1 MKMILFNQNPMITKL
16 LESVSKKLELS
27 IENFNHYQEL
37 SVRLK
42 EDPEWLLIADDECL
56 EKLDQVDW
64 LELKEIISQNKNS
77 VCMYKKGNEAQPF
90 LEGFEMKI
98 KKPFLPTEMLKVLQK
113 KLGSDMSEL
122 EPSQNLDPTQEVL
135 ETNWDELENL
145 GDLEAL
151 AKEEPN
157 NEEQLLPTLD
167 AQEEKEEVKETP
179 QKEEKP
185 KDDETQEGD
194 ETPKDEEVSKELE
207 TQEKLEIPKEETQEE
222 QVKEQEPIKEET
234 QEIKEEKQEETQD
247 SPSAQELEAMQ
258 ELVKEIQ
265 ENSNENKEETQE
277 SAEIPQD
284 KEIQEVVTEKTQVQE
299 LEVPKEKTQES
310 AEALQETQ
318 AHELEKQ
325 EIAETPQEKEK
336 QEIAETPQEKE
347 KQEIAETPQ
356 EKEKQEIAE
365 TPQEK
370 EKQEIAETPQELE
383 IPQAQEKET
392 PQEETQEKET
402 PQEETQEKETPQ
414 EETQE
419 KETPQEETQETET
432 QNQETPPK
440 VQEETKEKTQED
452 NYESIEDIPEP
463 VMAKAMGEEL
473 PFLNEA
479 VAKTPNNENDTETP
493 KESDIKTSQEK
504 EESDKTSSPLELRL
518 NLQDLLK
525 SLNQESLK
533 SLLENKTLSIKI
545 TLEDKKPDA

>member
-37 SVRLK
+37 SARLK
-42 EDPEWLLIADDECL
+42 KDPEWLLIADDECL

-90 LEGFEMKI
+90 LEGFEVKI

-113 KLGSDMSEL
+113 KLGSNASEL

-157 NEEQLLPTLD
+157 NEEQLLPTLND
-167 AQEEKEEVKETP
+167 QEKKEEIKEEEKQEVKETP
-179 QKEEKP
+179 QEEEKP
-185 KDDETQEGD
+185 KDDETQKGD

-207 TQEKLEIPKEETQEE
+207 TQEEIKEETQGER
-222 QVKEQEPIKEET
+222 VKEQEPIKEET

-265 ENSNENKEETQE
+265 ENSNGQENKEETQE
-277 SAEIPQD
+277 STEIPQD

-299 LEVPKEKTQES
+299 KETQESVETPQELEIPKEETQES

-325 EIAETPQEKEK
+325 EIAETPQDV
-336 QEIAETPQEKE
+336 EIPQSQEKE
-347 KQEIAETPQ
+347 TQETQ
-356 EKEKQEIAE
+356 EVVTEKTQV
-365 TPQEK
+365 
-370 EKQEIAETPQELE
+370 
-383 IPQAQEKET
+383 QEKET
-392 PQEETQEKET
+392 P
-402 PQEETQEKETPQ
+402 
-414 EETQE
+414 
-419 KETPQEETQETET
+419 
-432 QNQETPPK
+432 
-440 VQEETKEKTQED
+440 KTQED
-452 NYESIEDIPEP
+452 HYETIEDIPEP

-479 VAKTPNNENDTETP
+479 VSKTPNNENDTETP
-493 KESDIKTSQEK
+493 KENDTEISKNENATETPQEK
-504 EESDKTSSPLELRL
+504 EESDKTSNPLELHL

-545 TLEDKKPDA
+545 TLEDKKPNA

>member
-16 LESVSKKLELS
+16 LESVSKKLELPM
-27 IENFNHYQEL
+27 ENFNHYQEL
-37 SVRLK
+37 SARLK
-42 EDPEWLLIADDECL
+42 KDPEWILIADDECL

-77 VCMYKKGNEAQPF
+77 VCMYKKGNGAQPF
-90 LEGFEMKI
+90 LEGFEMKM
-98 KKPFLPTEMLKVLQK
+98 KKPFLPTEVLKILQK
-113 KLGSDMSEL
+113 KLGSNTSEP

-135 ETNWDELENL
+135 ETDWDELENL

-151 AKEEPN
+151 VQEEPN
-157 NEEQLLPTLD
+157 NEEQLLPTLN
-167 AQEEKEEVKETP
+167 AQEEKEEIKETPQEEKEEVKEEEKEEEKEEIKEEEKEEIKETP
-179 QKEEKP
+179 QEEKP

-207 TQEKLEIPKEETQEE
+207 TQEELEIPKEETQEE
-222 QVKEQEPIKEET
+222 QVKEQEPIKEEM
-234 QEIKEEKQEETQD
+234 QEIKEEKQEKTQD
-247 SPSAQELEAMQ
+247 SPSTQELEAMQ

-265 ENSNENKEETQE
+265 ENSNDQEDKKETQE

-284 KEIQEVVTEKTQVQE
+284 KEIQEVVTEKTQAQE
-299 LEVPKEKTQES
+299 LEIPKEKTQES
-310 AEALQETQ
+310 TEALQETQ
-318 AHELEKQ
+318 AHEL
-325 EIAETPQEKEK
+325 
-336 QEIAETPQEKE
+336 
-347 KQEIAETPQ
+347 
-356 EKEKQEIAE
+356 
-365 TPQEK
+365 

-419 KETPQEETQETET
+419 
-432 QNQETPPK
+432 
-440 VQEETKEKTQED
+440 D
-452 NYESIEDIPEP
+452 HYESIEDIPEP

-493 KESDIKTSQEK
+493 KESVIKTPQEK
-504 EESDKTSSPLELRL
+504 EESAKTPKSDKTSSPLELHL

-545 TLEDKKPDA
+545 TLEDKKPNA

>member
-1 MKMILFNQNPMITKL
+1 MKMILFNQNPMIAKL

-37 SVRLK
+37 SAHLK
-42 EDPEWLLIADDECL
+42 KDPEWLLIADDECL

-77 VCMYKKGNEAQPF
+77 VCMYKKGNEMQPF
-90 LEGFEMKI
+90 LEDFEVKI

-145 GDLEAL
+145 GDLETL
-151 AKEEPN
+151 AKEELN

-167 AQEEKEEVKETP
+167 AQEEKEEVKKEEKEEVKETP

-185 KDDETQEGD
+185 KDDETQES

-222 QVKEQEPIKEET
+222 VKEEIKEEAQEQVKEET
-234 QEIKEEKQEETQD
+234 QENKEEKQEKTQD

-265 ENSNENKEETQE
+265 ENSNGQENKEKTQE
-277 SAEIPQD
+277 STEIPQD
-284 KEIQEVVTEKTQVQE
+284 KEIQEVVTEK
-299 LEVPKEKTQES
+299 
-310 AEALQETQ
+310 TQ

-325 EIAETPQEKEK
+325 EIAETPQEKE
-336 QEIAETPQEKE
+336 TPQTQDEK
-347 KQEIAETPQ
+347 PQ
-356 EKEKQEIAE
+356 E
-365 TPQEK
+365 
-370 EKQEIAETPQELE
+370 
-383 IPQAQEKET
+383 
-392 PQEETQEKET
+392 
-402 PQEETQEKETPQ
+402 
-414 EETQE
+414 
-419 KETPQEETQETET
+419 
-432 QNQETPPK
+432 
-440 VQEETKEKTQED
+440 D
-452 NYESIEDIPEP
+452 HYESIEDIPEP

-493 KESDIKTSQEK
+493 QEK

>member
-1 MKMILFNQNPMITKL
+1 MKIILFNQNPMITKL

-27 IENFNHYQEL
+27 MEDFNRYQEL
-37 SVRLK
+37 STRLK
-42 EDPEWLLIADDECL
+42 EEPEWILIADDECL

-77 VCMYKKGNEAQPF
+77 VCMYKKGHEAQPF

-98 KKPFLPTEMLKVLQK
+98 KKPFLPTEVLKILQK
-113 KLGSDMSEL
+113 KLGSNMSEL

-157 NEEQLLPTLD
+157 NEEQLLPTLNT
-167 AQEEKEEVKETP
+167 QEEKQEVKETP

-185 KDDETQEGD
+185 KDDETQES

-207 TQEKLEIPKEETQEE
+207 TQEKLEIPKEETQE
-222 QVKEQEPIKEET
+222 
-234 QEIKEEKQEETQD
+234 IKEEKQEKTQD
-247 SPSAQELEAMQ
+247 SPSTQELEAMQ

-265 ENSNENKEETQE
+265 ENSNGQEDKKETQENAKALQETQEQELETQENAKALQETQVQELETQE
-277 SAEIPQD
+277 SAETPQD
-284 KEIQEVVTEKTQVQE
+284 VEN
-299 LEVPKEKTQES
+299 
-310 AEALQETQ
+310 
-318 AHELEKQ
+318 
-325 EIAETPQEKEK
+325 
-336 QEIAETPQEKE
+336 
-347 KQEIAETPQ
+347 
-356 EKEKQEIAE
+356 
-365 TPQEK
+365 
-370 EKQEIAETPQELE
+370 
-383 IPQAQEKET
+383 PQAQEKET
-392 PQEETQEKET
+392 QELEIPKEETQENAKT
-402 PQEETQEKETPQ
+402 PQEKET
-414 EETQE
+414 
-419 KETPQEETQETET
+419 
-432 QNQETPPK
+432 
-440 VQEETKEKTQED
+440 QED
-452 NYESIEDIPEP
+452 HYENIEDIPEP

-473 PFLNEA
+473 PFLNES

-493 KESDIKTSQEK
+493 KESDIKTPQEK

-545 TLEDKKPDA
+545 TLEDKKPNA

>member
-37 SVRLK
+37 SAHLK
-42 EDPEWLLIADDECL
+42 KDPEWLLIADDECL

-64 LELKEIISQNKNS
+64 LELKETISQNKNS
-77 VCMYKKGNEAQPF
+77 VCMYKKGNEMQPF
-90 LEGFEMKI
+90 LEGFEVKI

-113 KLGSDMSEL
+113 KLGSNINEL

-135 ETNWDELENL
+135 ETNWGELENL

-151 AKEEPN
+151 VQEEPN
-157 NEEQLLPTLD
+157 SEEQLLPTLND
-167 AQEEKEEVKETP
+167 QKEKQEVKETP
-179 QKEEKP
+179 QEEKKP
-185 KDDETQEGD
+185 KDDETQES
-194 ETPKDEEVSKELE
+194 ETPKDGEVSKELE

-247 SPSAQELEAMQ
+247 SPSTQELEAMQ

-265 ENSNENKEETQE
+265 ENSNGQENKKETQE
-277 SAEIPQD
+277 NAEILQD
-284 KEIQEVVTEKTQVQE
+284 KEIQEVVTEKTQAQE
-299 LEVPKEKTQES
+299 LEIPKEKTQES

-325 EIAETPQEKEK
+325 EIAETPQE
-336 QEIAETPQEKE
+336 
-347 KQEIAETPQ
+347 
-356 EKEKQEIAE
+356 
-365 TPQEK
+365 
-370 EKQEIAETPQELE
+370 LE

-392 PQEETQEKET
+392 PQEETQENTETPKDESMQESAQNLQDKET
-402 PQEETQEKETPQ
+402 PQEETQE
-414 EETQE
+414 
-419 KETPQEETQETET
+419 
-432 QNQETPPK
+432 
-440 VQEETKEKTQED
+440 D
-452 NYESIEDIPEP
+452 HYENIEDIPEP

-493 KESDIKTSQEK
+493 KESDIKTPQEK

-545 TLEDKKPDA
+545 TLEDKKPNA

>member
-16 LESVSKKLELS
+16 LESVSKKLELPM
-27 IENFNHYQEL
+27 ENFNHYQEL
-37 SVRLK
+37 SAHLK
-42 EDPEWLLIADDECL
+42 KDPEWILIADDECL

-64 LELKEIISQNKNS
+64 LELKETISQNKNS

-98 KKPFLPTEMLKVLQK
+98 KKPFLPTEVLKILQK
-113 KLGSDMSEL
+113 RLGSNASEL

-135 ETNWDELENL
+135 ETNWDDLENL

-157 NEEQLLPTLD
+157 NEEQLLPTLNTQEE
-167 AQEEKEEVKETP
+167 AQEKEIKEEKQEVKETP
-179 QKEEKP
+179 QEEKP
-185 KDDETQEGD
+185 KDDETQEG

-207 TQEKLEIPKEETQEE
+207 TQEKLEIPKEETQKE
-222 QVKEQEPIKEET
+222 VKEEIKEET
-234 QEIKEEKQEETQD
+234 QENKEEKQEETQD

-265 ENSNENKEETQE
+265 ENSNGQEDKKETQE
-277 SAEIPQD
+277 ST
-284 KEIQEVVTEKTQVQE
+284 K
-299 LEVPKEKTQES
+299 S
-310 AEALQETQ
+310 FQETQ
-318 AHELEKQ
+318 AQELEKQ
-325 EIAETPQEKEK
+325 ENAETPQEKEK
-336 QEIAETPQEKE
+336 QEDTG
-347 KQEIAETPQ
+347 
-356 EKEKQEIAE
+356 
-365 TPQEK
+365 
-370 EKQEIAETPQELE
+370 TPQELE
-383 IPQAQEKET
+383 IPQV
-392 PQEETQEKET
+392 
-402 PQEETQEKETPQ
+402 
-414 EETQE
+414 QE
-419 KETPQEETQETET
+419 KETPQEETQETQEKEMPQT
-432 QNQETPPK
+432 QD
-440 VQEETKEKTQED
+440 EKPQED
-452 NYESIEDIPEP
+452 HYESIEDIPEP

-493 KESDIKTSQEK
+493 KESVTETSKNENATETPQEK

-545 TLEDKKPDA
+545 TLEDKKPNA

>member
-37 SVRLK
+37 SACLK
-42 EDPEWLLIADDECL
+42 EDPEWILIADDECL

-77 VCMYKKGNEAQPF
+77 VCMYKKGHEAQPF
-90 LEGFEMKI
+90 LEGFEMRI

-113 KLGSDMSEL
+113 KLGSNISEL

-135 ETNWDELENL
+135 EINWDELENL
-145 GDLEAL
+145 GNLEAL

-167 AQEEKEEVKETP
+167 VQEEKEEIKETP

-185 KDDETQEGD
+185 KDDETQES

-265 ENSNENKEETQE
+265 ENSNGQENKEETQE
-277 SAEIPQD
+277 STEIPQD
-284 KEIQEVVTEKTQVQE
+284 KEIQEVVTEKTQAQE
-299 LEVPKEKTQES
+299 LEIPKEKTQES

-318 AHELEKQ
+318 AHEL
-325 EIAETPQEKEK
+325 
-336 QEIAETPQEKE
+336 
-347 KQEIAETPQ
+347 
-356 EKEKQEIAE
+356 
-365 TPQEK
+365 

-402 PQEETQEKETPQ
+402 PKDESMQESAQNLQDKETPQ

-419 KETPQEETQETET
+419 DHYK
-432 QNQETPPK
+432 
-440 VQEETKEKTQED
+440 
-452 NYESIEDIPEP
+452 SIEDIPEP

-479 VAKTPNNENDTETP
+479 VAKIPNNENDTETP
-493 KESDIKTSQEK
+493 KESDIKTPQEK

>member
-1 MKMILFNQNPMITKL
+1 MKMILFNQNPMIEKL

-37 SVRLK
+37 SAHLK
-42 EDPEWLLIADDECL
+42 GDLEWLLIADDECL

-77 VCMYKKGNEAQPF
+77 VCMYKKGNEMQPF
-90 LEGFEMKI
+90 LEGFEVKI
-98 KKPFLPTEMLKVLQK
+98 KKPFLPTEVLKILQK
-113 KLGSDMSEL
+113 KLGSNINEL

-167 AQEEKEEVKETP
+167 AQEEKEEVKQEEKQEVKETP

-185 KDDETQEGD
+185 KDDETQEG

-207 TQEKLEIPKEETQEE
+207 TQEELEITKEEVQEE
-222 QVKEQEPIKEET
+222 VKEEIKEEVQKEIKEET
-234 QEIKEEKQEETQD
+234 QEIKEEKQEKTQD
-247 SPSAQELEAMQ
+247 SPSTQELEAMQ

-265 ENSNENKEETQE
+265 ENSNGQEDKKETQE
-277 SAEIPQD
+277 SAEISQD
-284 KEIQEVVTEKTQVQE
+284 KEIQEVVTEKTQAQE
-299 LEVPKEKTQES
+299 LEIPKEKTQES

-325 EIAETPQEKEK
+325 EIAETPQEKE
-336 QEIAETPQEKE
+336 TPQTQDEK
-347 KQEIAETPQ
+347 PQ
-356 EKEKQEIAE
+356 E
-365 TPQEK
+365 
-370 EKQEIAETPQELE
+370 
-383 IPQAQEKET
+383 
-392 PQEETQEKET
+392 
-402 PQEETQEKETPQ
+402 
-414 EETQE
+414 
-419 KETPQEETQETET
+419 
-432 QNQETPPK
+432 
-440 VQEETKEKTQED
+440 D
-452 NYESIEDIPEP
+452 HYESIEDIPEP

-493 KESDIKTSQEK
+493 KESVTETSKSENATETPQEK

-545 TLEDKKPDA
+545 TLEDKKPNA

>member
-1 MKMILFNQNPMITKL
+1 MKMILFNQNPMIAKL

-37 SVRLK
+37 SAHLK
-42 EDPEWLLIADDECL
+42 KDPEWLLIADDECL

-64 LELKEIISQNKNS
+64 LELKETISQNKNS

-113 KLGSDMSEL
+113 KLGSNASEL

-145 GDLEAL
+145 GDLEVL

-167 AQEEKEEVKETP
+167 VQEEKEEIKEEEKEEIKEEEKEEVKEEEKEEVKEEEKEEVKEEEKEEVKETP
-179 QKEEKP
+179 QEEKP
-185 KDDETQEGD
+185 KDDETQEG
-194 ETPKDEEVSKELE
+194 ETLKDEEVSKELKM
-207 TQEKLEIPKEETQEE
+207 QEEVKEETQEE

-265 ENSNENKEETQE
+265 ENSNGQENKEKTQE

-284 KEIQEVVTEKTQVQE
+284 KEIQEVVTEKTQAQE
-299 LEVPKEKTQES
+299 LEIPKEKTQES

-325 EIAETPQEKEK
+325 EIAETPQEKE
-336 QEIAETPQEKE
+336 A
-347 KQEIAETPQ
+347 
-356 EKEKQEIAE
+356 
-365 TPQEK
+365 
-370 EKQEIAETPQELE
+370 
-383 IPQAQEKET
+383 

-402 PQEETQEKETPQ
+402 P
-414 EETQE
+414 
-419 KETPQEETQETET
+419 
-432 QNQETPPK
+432 
-440 VQEETKEKTQED
+440 KTQED
-452 NYESIEDIPEP
+452 HYESIEDIPEP

-479 VAKTPNNENDTETP
+479 VAKILNNENDTETL
-493 KESDIKTSQEK
+493 KESNIKTPQEKEESTETPQEKEESTETPQKK

-545 TLEDKKPDA
+545 TLEDKKPNA

>member
-1 MKMILFNQNPMITKL
+1 MKMILFNQNPMIAKL

-37 SVRLK
+37 SAHLK
-42 EDPEWLLIADDECL
+42 KDPEWLLIADDECL

-64 LELKEIISQNKNS
+64 LELKETISQNKNS

-113 KLGSDMSEL
+113 KLGSNASEL

-145 GDLEAL
+145 GDLEVL

-167 AQEEKEEVKETP
+167 AQEEKEEVKQEEKETP
-179 QKEEKP
+179 QEEKEEVKETPQEEKP
-185 KDDETQEGD
+185 KDDETQEG

-207 TQEKLEIPKEETQEE
+207 TQEEVKEEIKEETQ
-222 QVKEQEPIKEET
+222 EQEPIKEET
-234 QEIKEEKQEETQD
+234 QENKEEKQEETQD

-265 ENSNENKEETQE
+265 ENSNGDKKETQE
-277 SAEIPQD
+277 SVEIPQD

-299 LEVPKEKTQES
+299 
-310 AEALQETQ
+310 
-318 AHELEKQ
+318 
-325 EIAETPQEKEK
+325 
-336 QEIAETPQEKE
+336 
-347 KQEIAETPQ
+347 
-356 EKEKQEIAE
+356 
-365 TPQEK
+365 
-370 EKQEIAETPQELE
+370 
-383 IPQAQEKET
+383 KET
-392 PQEETQEKET
+392 PQEETQKKET
-402 PQEETQEKETPQ
+402 PQTQDEKPQ
-414 EETQE
+414 E
-419 KETPQEETQETET
+419 
-432 QNQETPPK
+432 
-440 VQEETKEKTQED
+440 D
-452 NYESIEDIPEP
+452 HYESIEDIPEP

-473 PFLNEA
+473 PFLNES

-493 KESDIKTSQEK
+493 QEK
-504 EESDKTSSPLELRL
+504 EESDKTSSPLELHL

-545 TLEDKKPDA
+545 TLEDKKPNA

>member
-1 MKMILFNQNPMITKL
+1 MKMILFNQNPMIEKL

-37 SVRLK
+37 SARLK
-42 EDPEWLLIADDECL
+42 GDPEWLLIADDECL

-77 VCMYKKGNEAQPF
+77 VCMYKKGNESQPF

-98 KKPFLPTEMLKVLQK
+98 KKPFLPTEVLKILQK

-135 ETNWDELENL
+135 ETNWDELESL

-179 QKEEKP
+179 QEEEKEEIKEMPQEEEKP
-185 KDDETQEGD
+185 KDDETQEG
-194 ETPKDEEVSKELE
+194 ETSKDGEVSKELE

-222 QVKEQEPIKEET
+222 VKEEIKEEVQEEVKEET

-277 SAEIPQD
+277 NAEIPQD
-284 KEIQEVVTEKTQVQE
+284 KEIQEVVTEKTQAQE
-299 LEVPKEKTQES
+299 LEIPKEKTQES

-325 EIAETPQEKEK
+325 EIAETPQE
-336 QEIAETPQEKE
+336 
-347 KQEIAETPQ
+347 
-356 EKEKQEIAE
+356 
-365 TPQEK
+365 
-370 EKQEIAETPQELE
+370 LE
-383 IPQAQEKET
+383 IPQV
-392 PQEETQEKET
+392 
-402 PQEETQEKETPQ
+402 
-414 EETQE
+414 QE
-419 KETPQEETQETET
+419 KETPQEETQETQEVVTEKT
-432 QNQETPPK
+432 QVQEKETP
-440 VQEETKEKTQED
+440 KTQED
-452 NYESIEDIPEP
+452 HYESIEDIPEP

-479 VAKTPNNENDTETP
+479 VAKIPNNENDTETP
-493 KESDIKTSQEK
+493 KESVTETSKNENDTETPQGK

-525 SLNQESLK
+525 NLNQESLK

-545 TLEDKKPDA
+545 TLEDKKPNA

>member
-1 MKMILFNQNPMITKL
+1 MKMILFNQNPMIAKL

-27 IENFNHYQEL
+27 MENFNHYQEL
-37 SVRLK
+37 SAHLK
-42 EDPEWLLIADDECL
+42 KDPEWLLIADDECL

-98 KKPFLPTEMLKVLQK
+98 KKPFLPTEVLKILQK

-135 ETNWDELENL
+135 ETNWDELESL

-157 NEEQLLPTLD
+157 NEEQLLPTLN
-167 AQEEKEEVKETP
+167 AQEEKEEIKETPQEEKEEIKETPQEEKEEIKETP

-185 KDDETQEGD
+185 KDDETQEG

-207 TQEKLEIPKEETQEE
+207 TQEEVKEETQEE
-222 QVKEQEPIKEET
+222 QVKEQEPIKEETQEIKEPIKEET

-265 ENSNENKEETQE
+265 ENSNGQENKKETQESAETPQDVEIPQEKTQESAETPQEKETQENAETPQEKETQELEIPKEETQE
-277 SAEIPQD
+277 SAE
-284 KEIQEVVTEKTQVQE
+284 TTQ
-299 LEVPKEKTQES
+299 
-310 AEALQETQ
+310 
-318 AHELEKQ
+318 
-325 EIAETPQEKEK
+325 ETPQEKE
-336 QEIAETPQEKE
+336 
-347 KQEIAETPQ
+347 
-356 EKEKQEIAE
+356 
-365 TPQEK
+365 
-370 EKQEIAETPQELE
+370 
-383 IPQAQEKET
+383 
-392 PQEETQEKET
+392 
-402 PQEETQEKETPQ
+402 
-414 EETQE
+414 
-419 KETPQEETQETET
+419 
-432 QNQETPPK
+432 
-440 VQEETKEKTQED
+440 TQED
-452 NYESIEDIPEP
+452 HYESIEDIPEP

-479 VAKTPNNENDTETP
+479 VAKTPNDENDTETP
-493 KESDIKTSQEK
+493 KESVIKTPQEK
-504 EESDKTSSPLELRL
+504 EESTETPKESDKTSSPLELRL

-545 TLEDKKPDA
+545 TLEDKKPNA

>member
-16 LESVSKKLELS
+16 LESVSKKLES
-27 IENFNHYQEL
+27 PMENFNHYQEL

-90 LEGFEMKI
+90 LEGFEMKM
-98 KKPFLPTEMLKVLQK
+98 KKPFLPTEVLKILQK

-151 AKEEPN
+151 VQEEPN
-157 NEEQLLPTLD
+157 NEEQLLPTLND
-167 AQEEKEEVKETP
+167 QEEKEEVKEEEKQEVKETP

-185 KDDETQEGD
+185 KDDETQEG
-194 ETPKDEEVSKELE
+194 ETLKDKEVSKELE
-207 TQEKLEIPKEETQEE
+207 TQEKLEIPKEETQ
-222 QVKEQEPIKEET
+222 EQEPIKEET

-265 ENSNENKEETQE
+265 ENSNDQENKKETQE
-277 SAEIPQD
+277 STETPQDVEIPQSQE
-284 KEIQEVVTEKTQVQE
+284 KET
-299 LEVPKEKTQES
+299 PKDESMQES
-310 AEALQETQ
+310 AQNLQD
-318 AHELEKQ
+318 
-325 EIAETPQEKEK
+325 
-336 QEIAETPQEKE
+336 
-347 KQEIAETPQ
+347 
-356 EKEKQEIAE
+356 
-365 TPQEK
+365 
-370 EKQEIAETPQELE
+370 
-383 IPQAQEKET
+383 KET
-392 PQEETQEKET
+392 PQEETQE
-402 PQEETQEKETPQ
+402 
-414 EETQE
+414 
-419 KETPQEETQETET
+419 
-432 QNQETPPK
+432 
-440 VQEETKEKTQED
+440 D
-452 NYESIEDIPEP
+452 HYESIEDIPEP

-479 VAKTPNNENDTETP
+479 VAKIPNNENDTETP
-493 KESDIKTSQEK
+493 KESDIKTPQEK
-504 EESDKTSSPLELRL
+504 EESDKTSSPLELCL

>member
-16 LESVSKKLELS
+16 LESVSKKLELPM
-27 IENFNHYQEL
+27 ENFNHYQEL
-37 SVRLK
+37 SAHLK
-42 EDPEWLLIADDECL
+42 KDSEWLLIADDECL

-64 LELKEIISQNKNS
+64 LELKETISQNKNS

-98 KKPFLPTEMLKVLQK
+98 KKPFLPTEVLKILQK
-113 KLGSDMSEL
+113 KLGSNASEL

-167 AQEEKEEVKETP
+167 AQEEKEEVKKEEKEEIKETP
-179 QKEEKP
+179 QEEEKP
-185 KDDETQEGD
+185 KDDETQEG

-207 TQEKLEIPKEETQEE
+207 AQEKLEIPKEETQKEVKEE
-222 QVKEQEPIKEET
+222 IKEETQEQEPIKEET
-234 QEIKEEKQEETQD
+234 QEIKEEKQEKTQD

-265 ENSNENKEETQE
+265 ENSNGQENKEETQ
-277 SAEIPQD
+277 
-284 KEIQEVVTEKTQVQE
+284 KIQEVVTEKTQAQE
-299 LEVPKEKTQES
+299 LEIPKEKTQES
-310 AEALQETQ
+310 AEALQET
-318 AHELEKQ
+318 
-325 EIAETPQEKEK
+325 
-336 QEIAETPQEKE
+336 
-347 KQEIAETPQ
+347 
-356 EKEKQEIAE
+356 
-365 TPQEK
+365 
-370 EKQEIAETPQELE
+370 
-383 IPQAQEKET
+383 QAQEKET

-402 PQEETQEKETPQ
+402 PQTQDETPQ

-419 KETPQEETQETET
+419 
-432 QNQETPPK
+432 
-440 VQEETKEKTQED
+440 D
-452 NYESIEDIPEP
+452 HYESIEDIPEP

-479 VAKTPNNENDTETP
+479 VAKTPNNENATETP
-493 KESDIKTSQEK
+493 KESVTETSKNENDTETPQEK

-545 TLEDKKPDA
+545 TLEDKKPNA

>member
-16 LESVSKKLELS
+16 LESVSKKLELPM
-27 IENFNHYQEL
+27 ENFNHYQEL
-37 SVRLK
+37 SARLK
-42 EDPEWLLIADDECL
+42 EDPEWILIADDECL

-64 LELKEIISQNKNS
+64 LELKETISQNKNS
-77 VCMYKKGNEAQPF
+77 VCMYKKGNEVQPF
-90 LEGFEMKI
+90 LEGFEMKM
-98 KKPFLPTEMLKVLQK
+98 KKPFLPTEVLKILQK
-113 KLGSDMSEL
+113 KLGSNTSEL

-167 AQEEKEEVKETP
+167 AQEEKEKVKEEEKEEVKETP
-179 QKEEKP
+179 QEEEKP
-185 KDDETQEGD
+185 KDDEIQEG

-207 TQEKLEIPKEETQEE
+207 TQEKLEIPKEKTQ
-222 QVKEQEPIKEET
+222 EQEPIKEETQEIKEEKQEET

-265 ENSNENKEETQE
+265 ENSNGQEDKKETQE

-284 KEIQEVVTEKTQVQE
+284 KEIQEVVTEKTQAQE
-299 LEVPKEKTQES
+299 LEIPKEKTQES

-325 EIAETPQEKEK
+325 EIAETPQDV
-336 QEIAETPQEKE
+336 EIPQSQEKE
-347 KQEIAETPQ
+347 TQETQ
-356 EKEKQEIAE
+356 EVVTEKTQV
-365 TPQEK
+365 
-370 EKQEIAETPQELE
+370 
-383 IPQAQEKET
+383 QEKET
-392 PQEETQEKET
+392 P
-402 PQEETQEKETPQ
+402 
-414 EETQE
+414 
-419 KETPQEETQETET
+419 
-432 QNQETPPK
+432 
-440 VQEETKEKTQED
+440 KTQED
-452 NYESIEDIPEP
+452 HYESIEDIPEP

-479 VAKTPNNENDTETP
+479 VAKTPNNENATETP
-493 KESDIKTSQEK
+493 QEK

-545 TLEDKKPDA
+545 TLEDKKPNA

>member
-1 MKMILFNQNPMITKL
+1 MKMILFNQNPMIAKL

-37 SVRLK
+37 SVHLK
-42 EDPEWLLIADDECL
+42 KDPEWLLIADDECL

-113 KLGSDMSEL
+113 KLGSNTSDI

-151 AKEEPN
+151 TKEEPN

-179 QKEEKP
+179 QEEKEEIKETPQEEEKP
-185 KDDETQEGD
+185 KDDETQEG

-207 TQEKLEIPKEETQEE
+207 TQEQVKEEIKEETQKEVKEEIKEETQENKE
-222 QVKEQEPIKEET
+222 EKQEEMQEQEPIKEET
-234 QEIKEEKQEETQD
+234 QKEVKEEIKEETQENKEEKQEETQD
-247 SPSAQELEAMQ
+247 SPSTQELEAMQ

-265 ENSNENKEETQE
+265 ENSNEDKKETQGN
-277 SAEIPQD
+277 AEIPQD
-284 KEIQEVVTEKTQVQE
+284 KETQE
-299 LEVPKEKTQES
+299 LEIPKEKTQES
-310 AEALQETQ
+310 TEALQETQAQELEIPKEKTQESTEALQETQ

-325 EIAETPQEKEK
+325 ENAETPQEKE
-336 QEIAETPQEKE
+336 TPQTQEKE
-347 KQEIAETPQ
+347 TPKDENTQESVQ
-356 EKEKQEIAE
+356 N
-365 TPQEK
+365 
-370 EKQEIAETPQELE
+370 L
-383 IPQAQEKET
+383 QEKET
-392 PQEETQEKET
+392 PQIQDET
-402 PQEETQEKETPQ
+402 PQE
-414 EETQE
+414 
-419 KETPQEETQETET
+419 
-432 QNQETPPK
+432 
-440 VQEETKEKTQED
+440 D
-452 NYESIEDIPEP
+452 HYESIEDIPEP

-479 VAKTPNNENDTETP
+479 VAKTPNNENATETP
-493 KESDIKTSQEK
+493 KESVTETSKNENATETPQEK

-545 TLEDKKPDA
+545 TLEDKKPNE